1 MSLLPEF
8 GKTMPSNAFISNKYL
23 AKTMKIGEG
32 GLRPPCDPPAK
43 NYNGEGA
50 DLDLHFW
57 LANPPPL

>member
-1 MSLLPEF
+1 MLFLPEF
-8 GKTMPSNAFISNKYL
+8 AKTMPANAFQSDKYF

-50 DLDLHFW
+50 DLEVQFLDAF
-57 LANPPPL
+57 NKR